1 VVVKE
6 DQQSLARGRGGQNV
20 RLASRLVGWRI
31 EILTHDELNEAI
43 DRAEDSFRRIPEVS
57 DTLVERL
64 IENGLFRYRD
74 LASLTPEK
82 LVQLGGS
89 TYRQAEAIIRFAAE
103 HDEAENWW

>member
-1 VVVKE
+1 MHRRRAHISRFPGGY
-6 DQQSLARGRGGQNV
+6 QSLAPGWPGV
-20 RLASRLVGWRI
+20 RS
-31 EILTHDELNEAI
+31 
-43 DRAEDSFRRIPEVS
+43 
-57 DTLVERL
+57 
-64 IENGLFRYRD
+64 NGLFRYRD